1 MENNKYA
8 SLTDEQLLEKQRKNK
23 MTRNLFVGMI
33 ILCFIFL
40 CFSFGYY
47 IGADAATDGK
57 GKFHGTPF
65 IFPLFFF
72 VILYFTS
79 KKDRKEF
86 EEEIKKRNL

>member
-8 SLTDEQLLEKQRKNK
+8 SFTDERLLEKQRKNK
-23 MTRNLFVGMI
+23 MGFNLFVALF
-33 ILCFIFL
+33 ILLFILL

-47 IGADAATDGK
+47 IGADAATDGQ

-65 IFPLFFF
+65 LFPLFFL
-72 VILYFTS
+72 VLLYFTS